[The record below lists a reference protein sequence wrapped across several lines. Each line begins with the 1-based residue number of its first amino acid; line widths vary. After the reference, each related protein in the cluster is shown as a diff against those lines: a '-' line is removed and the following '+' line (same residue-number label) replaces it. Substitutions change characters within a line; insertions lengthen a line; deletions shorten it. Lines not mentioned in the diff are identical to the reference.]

1 MILRD
6 SSTPFITG
14 VSAKEQR
21 MPALINGGAASF
33 LLWVINGLLGFIVIL
48 FGVIL
53 KMHRDSDIEHQKR
66 TDKEIE
72 KIRERLHNHGN
83 RVAEVIARL
92 RWIDEDKE
100 KIAPLDNGRGNR

>member
-1 MILRD
+1 
-6 SSTPFITG
+6 
-14 VSAKEQR
+14 
-21 MPALINGGAASF
+21 MPAVVNGGVASL
-33 LLWVINGLLGFIVIL
+33 LLWVINGLLGFIVVL

-53 KMHRDSDIEHQKR
+53 KMHRDSDLGYQQR

-92 RWIDEDKE
+92 RWIDEDKSS
-100 KIAPLDNGRGNR
+100 IGRDKL